1 MSLLQM
7 SFAGAV
13 MIMAI
18 VVVRALTI
26 NLLPKKTFLIL
37 WGMAA
42 ARLLVPVIIP
52 SAFSVYSLLDGH
64 VQGMGTKKVPQTVKG
79 LPIKASG
86 QISAVADGSLTVEN
100 TISIWVVIWAAGVML
115 CVMVFAAAYLKC
127 YQEFRVSFPVN
138 NEFIKNW
145 LDNHRLR
152 RRICVRQSG
161 RFSTPLTYGIF
172 CPVILMPAS
181 VKWGDTKSLEYVL
194 AHEYVHIRRFD
205 SIFKLVLI
213 MVLCIHWFNPLVWVM
228 YLLSNRDI
236 ELSCDESVIRQFG
249 EKTRAEYA
257 LLLISM
263 EEKRGVF
270 APLCSKFSRSAA
282 EERIVSIMKYKKVT
296 ALSFALGFTLVFGV
310 TTAFA
315 TTAKQSENRFVTD
328 EDGSVYSVSENNLR
342 GTEQFYIDENGKYT
356 RDTDRVDWMSE
367 FGIMAPEFVIPDN
380 PDNNEYSFQLTPEGI
395 AGKEQDILAYKPL
408 RTEEEMQQ
416 IIADIESG
424 KIKGYRLEDFESGN
438 VPGFEVPEGADFSVG
453 FVEYADGTCTNS
465 GRQ

>member
-263 EEKRGVF
+263 EEKRDR
-270 APLCSKFSRSAA
+270 K
-282 EERIVSIMKYKKVT
+282 
-296 ALSFALGFTLVFGV
+296 
-310 TTAFA
+310 
-315 TTAKQSENRFVTD
+315 
-328 EDGSVYSVSENNLR
+328 SVV
-342 GTEQFYIDENGKYT
+342 
-356 RDTDRVDWMSE
+356 
-367 FGIMAPEFVIPDN
+367 
-380 PDNNEYSFQLTPEGI
+380 
-395 AGKEQDILAYKPL
+395 
-408 RTEEEMQQ
+408 
-416 IIADIESG
+416 
-424 KIKGYRLEDFESGN
+424 
-438 VPGFEVPEGADFSVG
+438 
-453 FVEYADGTCTNS
+453 
-465 GRQ
+465 